1 MSRLLDLHAAGRIS
15 DAALDNALRALAPP
29 PPAAAPAPAPVS
41 AAAAVRVMRFED
53 YSPEEQDQAVRD
65 ILGWHAPEEPAGTF
79 HAEFHIVL
87 FDDKG
92 RRAGEYTMRG
102 WADLTP
108 AQIAD
113 ARSLINFGEQT
124 LSDATYET
132 ARVFGWGDTHS
143 HWGSASARMTIT
155 AFERVAENAHE
166 HGTGPG
172 REEAVPGRAHPTNP
186 RMCRG
191 ALHQGRRQHRERPLL
206 PRGQLHAEP
215 LPRDLGRP
223 PEDRDDHAR
232 RSLQGMSGIRDS
244 KWRNNTKP

>member
-1 MSRLLDLHAAGRIS
+1 MSDPVTRLLDLHAAGRIS

-29 PPAAAPAPAPVS
+29 PPAAAPAPVPVS
-41 AAAAVRVMRFED
+41 AAAAVREMRFED
-53 YSPEEQDQAVRD
+53 FSHEEQDQAIRE
-65 ILGWHAPEEPAGTF
+65 LFGMQAPEEPAGTF

-113 ARSLINFGEQT
+113 ARSLINFGEQP

-166 HGTGPG
+166 HGTWDLAGKKLYRRG
-172 REEAVPGRAHPTNP
+172 RIQPTLGCAGGRFIKAGGNIASD
-186 RMCRG
+186 RFY
-191 ALHQGRRQHRERPLL
+191 REDSCML
-206 PRGQLHAEP
+206 
-215 LPRDLGRP
+215 
-223 PEDRDDHAR
+223 
-232 RSLQGMSGIRDS
+232 SLFLET
-244 KWRNNTKP
+244 WPAA